1 MNVRELALAV
11 HAESGRAL
19 AAVDPAEVERLLERI
34 AGAKRVFLAGA
45 GRSGLAVRAFAM
57 RLMHLGLEAHV
68 LGEVTTPAIAAG
80 DLLVVGSG
88 SGETASLAAAA
99 RKARSLGAEVA
110 LLTIHP
116 DSTIGRESAAVVRIP
131 AVTPKAAAAAAAA
144 VAAEGT
150 VQSIQPMGSLF
161 EQALWLLFDTLV
173 MALMER
179 SGTDASRMFARHAN
193 LE

>member
-1 MNVRELALAV
+1 MSVRDRALAI
-11 HAESGRAL
+11 HAEVGRAL
-19 AAVDPAEVERLLERI
+19 QGIDAGECDRLAERI
-34 AGAKRVFLAGA
+34 LGAKRVFLAGA

-57 RLMHLGLEAHV
+57 RLMHLGLSVHV
-68 LGEVTTPAIAAG
+68 AGDVTTPAIAAG

-99 RKARSLGAEVA
+99 RKARSVGAAVA

-116 DSTIGRESAAVVRIP
+116 GSTIGGQSELTVRIP
-131 AVTPKAAAAAAAA
+131 AVTPKAARPAAGA
-144 VAAEGT
+144 

-161 EQALWLLFDTLV
+161 EQLLGLTFDALV
-173 MALMER
+173 MDLMEHT
-179 SGTDASRMFARHAN
+179 GVDAGRMFARHAN